1 LKCPKAK
8 AFFFLKFLGVETLLP
23 PPPPLQKKF
32 IEMEK
37 NKKLSPNESLF
48 KGGSPNNRT
57 YYLNLF
63 IFEAQQQT
71 DPT

>member
-1 LKCPKAK
+1 
-8 AFFFLKFLGVETLLP
+8 
-23 PPPPLQKKF
+23 
-32 IEMEK
+32 MEK